1 MDWAALTAG
10 FKAARVL
17 VVGDICLDFRSRYD
31 PALAEPSRE
40 TGIPRTGVVHSE
52 ATPGAGGT
60 VAGNLAALGVGR
72 VAVLGAIGRDGFGFE
87 LKRALHA
94 RQIDAGL
101 LVECADVQTFTYT
114 KLINA
119 ETGVED
125 KPRTDFVNTKPLP
138 RAIERR
144 LIANLSAVHGDYDA
158 ILVADQAETDSGGV
172 VTPAL
177 RAAVGEIAA
186 RYPGKTIVADSRNR
200 IHEFRNVI
208 VKPNESEAERACLRL
223 FGEID
228 YQRLRRVVGVRPL
241 VVTRGERGI
250 LLIDDRGERLVPAFA
265 AGAAVDTC
273 GAGDGFAAG
282 LAPALCTGAG
292 METAVRFGAMV
303 AGVTVTK
310 PGTGAA
316 SADEV
321 LAAAD
326 SAAVRE

>member
-1 MDWAALTAG
+1 MSWAALIAG

-17 VVGDICLDFRSRYD
+17 VVGDICLDLWCRYD

-60 VAGNLAALGVGR
+60 VANNLASLGAGR
-72 VAVLGAIGRDGFGFE
+72 VAALGAIGRDGFGFE
-87 LKRALHA
+87 LKRALDA
-94 RQIDAGL
+94 RKVDSSL
-101 LVECADVQTFTYT
+101 LVECGEMQTFTYT
-114 KLINA
+114 KLIDCA
-119 ETGVED
+119 TGVED

-138 RAIERR
+138 REIERR

-158 ILVADQAETDSGGV
+158 ILVADQAETDRGGV

-177 RAAVGEIAA
+177 RAAVGSIAA
-186 RYPGKTIVADSRNR
+186 RHPGKTIVADSRNR

-228 YQRLRRVVGVRPL
+228 YPRLRRVVGARPL
-241 VVTRGERGI
+241 IVTQGGKGI
-250 LLIDDRGERLVPAFA
+250 RLIDDRGERLIPAFA
-265 AGAAVDTC
+265 AGKAVDTC
-273 GAGDGFAAG
+273 GAGDSFGAG
-282 LAPALCTGAG
+282 LALALCAGAG

-326 SAAVRE
+326 SVAVGE